1 MKKNLALVGVALL
14 PAFAMAQEHAEA
26 AAGGANST
34 AAYWAAGLCMGLAAA
49 GVGYS
54 QSRAASAA
62 LEGVGRNPAS
72 AKAIFT
78 PLILSLALME
88 AIGLLAFI
96 IAITLAG
103 K

>member
-1 MKKNLALVGVALL
+1 MKKNLALIGIGLL
-14 PAFAMAQEHAEA
+14 PALAMAEEGA
-26 AAGGANST
+26 AAATGGNST

>member
-1 MKKNLALVGVALL
+1 MKKNLALIGVGLL
-14 PAFAMAQEHAEA
+14 PTLAMAQEGA
-26 AAGGANST
+26 ATAVNANAT